1 MVLISD
7 DGIPAARRRPGQAV
21 FREQEASSA
30 KTVVAQARAA
40 RPARTWPTSSRA
52 AAAFGCAAPYTRF
65 CRTRFSSASASASPW
80 FPVAQSACAMLYVGM
95 QFAPKAD
102 SLYVRL
108 QIEKTYRAL
117 YERASREPPVT
128 HGGSGNVCAPRAR
141 R

>member
-40 RPARTWPTSSRA
+40 RPARTWPTSSSA
-52 AAAFGCAAPYTRF
+52 AAAFGCAVPYTRF

-80 FPVAQSACAMLYVGM
+80 FPVAQSACAMLYVRRNLT
-95 QFAPKAD
+95 
-102 SLYVRL
+102 S
-108 QIEKTYRAL
+108 ESRARPAAFR
-117 YERASREPPVT
+117 RASLSNPSAAAASPRESRRP
-128 HGGSGNVCAPRAR
+128 AR
-141 R
+141 FEAAS